1 MAASAGA
8 RGRINTEYS
17 DGLLILSVPTT
28 KSVKRGLSAITARYD
43 QPLLIRLSSRRSV
56 RRRNRK
62 HCDTPPV
69 SLLKALADNHRD
81 GVGHPPMPL
90 SKKPAS
96 GGPFPGAGFLNAR
109 PAPKMEKAIDRFLT
123 ILMAVSAAAFT
134 AVTLAYIA
142 RYDLGFSREEIRTF
156 AVVAASVA
164 VALVV
169 IEFFGKKLRK
179 LK

>member
-1 MAASAGA
+1 
-8 RGRINTEYS
+8 
-17 DGLLILSVPTT
+17 
-28 KSVKRGLSAITARYD
+28 
-43 QPLLIRLSSRRSV
+43 
-56 RRRNRK
+56 
-62 HCDTPPV
+62 
-69 SLLKALADNHRD
+69 
-81 GVGHPPMPL
+81 
-90 SKKPAS
+90 
-96 GGPFPGAGFLNAR
+96 
-109 PAPKMEKAIDRFLT
+109 
-123 ILMAVSAAAFT
+123 MAVSAAAFT

>member
-1 MAASAGA
+1 
-8 RGRINTEYS
+8 
-17 DGLLILSVPTT
+17 
-28 KSVKRGLSAITARYD
+28 
-43 QPLLIRLSSRRSV
+43 
-56 RRRNRK
+56 
-62 HCDTPPV
+62 
-69 SLLKALADNHRD
+69 
-81 GVGHPPMPL
+81 
-90 SKKPAS
+90 
-96 GGPFPGAGFLNAR
+96 
-109 PAPKMEKAIDRFLT
+109 MEKAVDRFLT
-123 ILMAVSAAAFT
+123 LLMAVSAAAST

>member
-1 MAASAGA
+1 M
-8 RGRINTEYS
+8 
-17 DGLLILSVPTT
+17 
-28 KSVKRGLSAITARYD
+28 
-43 QPLLIRLSSRRSV
+43 
-56 RRRNRK
+56 
-62 HCDTPPV
+62 
-69 SLLKALADNHRD
+69 
-81 GVGHPPMPL
+81 
-90 SKKPAS
+90 
-96 GGPFPGAGFLNAR
+96 NAR

-134 AVTLAYIA
+134 AVTLGYIA

-169 IEFFGKKLRK
+169 IEFFGKKLCK